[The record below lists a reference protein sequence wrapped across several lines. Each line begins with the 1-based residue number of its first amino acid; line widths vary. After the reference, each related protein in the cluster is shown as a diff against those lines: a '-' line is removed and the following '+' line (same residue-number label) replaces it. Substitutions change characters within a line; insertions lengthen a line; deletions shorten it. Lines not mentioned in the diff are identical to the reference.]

1 MKRPV
6 ILTVILFPFLFS
18 GCVTSNPQTA
28 EEFRIAIPGAFLGK
42 VETFE
47 VDRPFSKVAATFK
60 KMGPEC
66 LNATVETVSKTNLSL
81 QRIVTVYKP
90 TVLVTAERAELHV
103 QQHHAKGVMAVYQEP
118 EGGYYLLVADAIPL
132 DKKRTRIDLYGPSV
146 GSKALI
152 KAIKG
157 WAATGEEVG
166 CPDMTKF

>member
-1 MKRPV
+1 MKRQV
-6 ILTVILFPFLFS
+6 ILTVILFPLIFS
-18 GCVTSNPQTA
+18 GCVTSHPQTA
-28 EEFRIAIPGAFLGK
+28 EEFRIAVPGAFMAK

-66 LNATVETVSKTNLSL
+66 LNITVETVSRSQTSF

-103 QQHHAKGVMAVYQEP
+103 QQHHAKGVMAVTQEP
-118 EGGYYLLVADAIPL
+118 EGGYYLLVADAYPL
-132 DKKRTRIDLYGPSV
+132 DKNRTRIDLYRPSAGFGV
-146 GSKALI
+146 LI

-157 WAATGEEVG
+157 WATGEEVG
-166 CPDMTKF
+166 CPDMTKI